1 MDGNGNDK
9 KVGLAIVII
18 NDIDKNKDKNH
29 MIISI
34 DSKKAFEQIQHL
46 LIIKTLIIK
55 VCIERTDISIINA
68 INGGD
73 QNGSVEGHGAA
84 TSHKYIMMLLHV
96 QWFSQV
102 AY

>member
-1 MDGNGNDK
+1 M
-9 KVGLAIVII
+9 IC
-18 NDIDKNKDKNH
+18 
-29 MIISI
+29 IISECI
-34 DSKKAFEQIQHL
+34 FYVSKNTYKKAFEQIQHL

-55 VCIERTDISIINA
+55 VCIERTDINIINA

-96 QWFSQV
+96 
-102 AY
+102 